1 MADKP
6 LNRTYSRIS
15 RQPTRKPLGKY
26 SGNIGREKRIF
37 YYTQSSPFLSILTLI
52 GTFNSAPFLPKVTHS
67 VFKPSDDS
75 LDDFVVTKKYVRK
88 KTAKKKKDPP
98 QPTKNHVVTQVD
110 VENDD
115 EEKEGVRKETS
126 SEDPLSFGSSPT
138 PVFRTQD
145 DTFDK

>member
-1 MADKP
+1 MVS
-6 LNRTYSRIS
+6 T
-15 RQPTRKPLGKY
+15 LG
-26 SGNIGREKRIF
+26 IEEKRNFF
-37 YYTQSSPFLSILTLI
+37 YRTQSSPFLSILTLI
-52 GTFNSAPFLPKVTHS
+52 GNFNSAPFLPKVTHS

-75 LDDFVVTKKYVRK
+75 LDDFVVTKKYVKK

-110 VENDD
+110 DD
-115 EEKEGVRKETS
+115 EEKEGAKKETS

-138 PVFRTQD
+138 PVFRTKD

>member
-1 MADKP
+1 M
-6 LNRTYSRIS
+6 
-15 RQPTRKPLGKY
+15 
-26 SGNIGREKRIF
+26 
-37 YYTQSSPFLSILTLI
+37 
-52 GTFNSAPFLPKVTHS
+52 PKVTHS

-110 VENDD
+110 GD
-115 EEKEGVRKETS
+115 EEKEGVKKETS

-138 PVFRTQD
+138 PVFRSKD

>member
-26 SGNIGREKRIF
+26 TRNGREKEFF
-37 YYTQSSPFLSILTLI
+37 YRTQSSPFLSIPTLI

-110 VENDD
+110 GEDDD
-115 EEKEGVRKETS
+115 EEKEGAKKETS

-138 PVFRTQD
+138 PVFRTKD

>member
-15 RQPTRKPLGKY
+15 RQPTRKPL
-26 SGNIGREKRIF
+26 
-37 YYTQSSPFLSILTLI
+37 

-88 KTAKKKKDPP
+88 KTA
-98 QPTKNHVVTQVD
+98 TFMSEQV
-110 VENDD
+110 
-115 EEKEGVRKETS
+115 
-126 SEDPLSFGSSPT
+126 
-138 PVFRTQD
+138 
-145 DTFDK
+145 